1 MRKTLSTLGLLAFLA
16 TAAALQ
22 AADHKSASP
31 GVAPDEALKMLAK
44 GNERFARAMAL
55 KPHQDAERRRDLVGG
70 EHPYAAVV
78 ACSDSRLTPETIFDA
93 GLGDLYVVRDAGN
106 SVQGTL
112 QVASVEYA
120 VKELGT
126 NLILVLGHAGCDA
139 VKDAVKG
146 VAKDEHSSIDEAAA
160 LLKAPVDE
168 AKDKVGGLK
177 GDALVEEA
185 VERNVLFQ
193 MKELLKT
200 SPLIAAKVDKGE
212 IKLIGGIYDLDNGLV
227 RWLGE
232 HPSQEQVLEGKK
244 P

>member
-1 MRKTLSTLGLLAFLA
+1 MRKTLSTLGLFAVLAA
-16 TAAALQ
+16 AAALP
-22 AADHKSASP
+22 AGEHKSASP
-31 GVAPDEALKMLAK
+31 GVSPDEAWKILAK
-44 GNERFARAMAL
+44 GNERFARGMAL
-55 KPHQDAERRRDLVGG
+55 KPHQDAERRRGLSTGQ
-70 EHPYAAVV
+70 HPYAAVV
-78 ACSDSRLTPETIFDA
+78 GCSDSRLTPETIFDA

-120 VKELGT
+120 VKELGA

-139 VKDAVKG
+139 VKDAVRG
-146 VAKDEHSSIDEAAA
+146 VEKDEHSSIDEAAA

-177 GDALVEEA
+177 GDALVDEA
-185 VERNVLFQ
+185 IERNVLFQ
-193 MKELLKT
+193 IKELLKT
-200 SPLIAAKVDKGE
+200 SPVIAAKVDKGE
-212 IKLIGGIYDLDNGLV
+212 VKLIGGVYDMDNGLV